1 MGSGAKPHKILNL
14 VHIKASGG
22 INFNEFPE
30 KLLHALSNE
39 KLSRVYYTRESFSMK
54 LRNNKRNINHKCNMQ
69 SVAKKWDGKMYYE
82 PSHF

>member
-1 MGSGAKPHKILNL
+1 VGSGAKPQKILNL

-30 KLLHALSNE
+30 KLLII
-39 KLSRVYYTRESFSMK
+39 M
-54 LRNNKRNINHKCNMQ
+54 CNMH
-69 SVAKKWDGKMYYE
+69 SVAKKWDGKMHYE